1 MKEIR
6 DKILRRWWAFPLF
19 TIGFGLI
26 LSVGITN
33 SWANG
38 WLWMWLCL
46 IVFVSVVQ
54 LYIML
59 QCIKEHEWL
68 NAFIV
73 LLLLIVSLISFFF
86 FFTIAIISDPGGLP
100 MQAIE

>member
-6 DKILRRWWAFPLF
+6 DKILRRWWAFPLL
-19 TIGFGLI
+19 TVGLGLI

-46 IVFVSVVQ
+46 IVIVAVVQ

-59 QCIKEHEWL
+59 QCIKEL
-68 NAFIV
+68 TGLFLF
-73 LLLLIVSLISFFF
+73 LLRNRYY
-86 FFTIAIISDPGGLP
+86 
-100 MQAIE
+100 Q

>member
-46 IVFVSVVQ
+46 IVIVSVVQ

-59 QCIKEHEWL
+59 QCIKEHECFHRASAAYCL
-68 NAFIV
+68 TDLFLF
-73 LLLLIVSLISFFF
+73 LLHNRYY
-86 FFTIAIISDPGGLP
+86 
-100 MQAIE
+100 Q